1 MRRLTWALAILI
13 LLLVATS
20 RMYLGVHYPSDV
32 IGGIV
37 AGVAWLGFVIAGM
50 HAVQYFSQRTK
61 GGKKVEKKQEKDLH
75 AEVEREAGV
84 RE

>member
-1 MRRLTWALAILI
+1 MRRITWSLAVVII
-13 LLLVATS
+13 ILVAIS

-50 HAVQYFSQRTK
+50 HAVQFFSKRTK
-61 GGKKVEKKQEKDLH
+61 GGKKVAREKEQDLN
-75 AEVEREAGV
+75 VEAQREAGV